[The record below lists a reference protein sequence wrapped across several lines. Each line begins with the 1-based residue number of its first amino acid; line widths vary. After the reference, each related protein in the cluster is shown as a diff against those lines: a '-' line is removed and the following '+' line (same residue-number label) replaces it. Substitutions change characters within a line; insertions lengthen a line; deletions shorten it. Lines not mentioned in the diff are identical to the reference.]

1 MTLKCMEMLSILYN
15 DKNTSIFWA
24 PVDTNQV
31 TDYLEVIKEPID
43 LGTIT
48 RNLRLGTNN
57 IITNILISITNFNL
71 QECMVQIMKLLLMM
85 SEKFGI
91 IAQHITSED
100 QD

>member
-15 DKNTSIFWA
+15 DKNTSIFWI
-24 PVDTNQV
+24 PVDTNAV

-57 IITNILISITNFNL
+57 VITNIFFIY
-71 QECMVQIMKLLLMM
+71 
-85 SEKFGI
+85 
-91 IAQHITSED
+91 
-100 QD
+100 